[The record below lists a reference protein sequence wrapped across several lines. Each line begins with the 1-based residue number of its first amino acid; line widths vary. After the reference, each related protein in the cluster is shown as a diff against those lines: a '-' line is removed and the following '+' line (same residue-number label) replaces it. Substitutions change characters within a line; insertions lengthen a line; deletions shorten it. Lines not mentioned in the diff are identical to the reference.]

1 MRQDKKKVRNTE
13 LEDLFKLLI
22 DESKESLDRMA
33 KEEARLLK
41 VCEELNNIPL
51 PWKVPCSYLLEWV
64 RRNLFRR
71 KFFKKVGDEITE
83 IERVRKVVS
92 CHLAYCDALYLN
104 ISKMSFSEMGE
115 ALGIMLEKWYVDEFQ
130 LRHRVRFI
138 NFPSEVRLYNIR
150 QLYEQLSA

>member
-1 MRQDKKKVRNTE
+1 VQVRKNQ

-22 DESKESLDRMA
+22 NESKEALDRMA
-33 KEEARLLK
+33 KEETTLLK
-41 VCEELNNIPL
+41 VCQELNNVPL
-51 PWKVPCSYLLEWV
+51 PWKVPCSYLLEWI

-92 CHLAYCDALYLN
+92 CHLAYCDALHYN

-115 ALGIMLEKWYVDEFQ
+115 ALGIMLEKWYVDELQ
-130 LRHRVRFI
+130 LRHRIKFI

-150 QLYEQLSA
+150 QLSEQLSA